1 MRTADDGAA
10 GVPGGSAVVF
20 AYPSRLAG
28 AWLRLVWGGAALAV
42 GALLGL
48 VAGRFPPLF
57 ALAAAVGSVAL
68 VIILRAPEVGLLTTV
83 LLSAGFVAPTDL
95 PQLPFGPFDLNLGEV
110 ILFAQLVHAAAQALA
125 SRNVRG
131 TRTPLSGLVLWFLAV
146 VLVSAIYAV
155 VHHGTDLFFVIS
167 RVRILLFYASFLV
180 VVGLIATRQQ
190 VRRLVGGL
198 YSIALALALASVAQ
212 AVFPS
217 FRLSGGMARA
227 LATAGQAHEGVLRVT
242 LPGLPLI
249 YLMLVVSLC
258 DLALQ
263 GDARWLLRFLR
274 TLALGVGIILA
285 FERNYWLTLGLVF
298 GAALMVIG
306 TRPRRRI
313 VRAAAVTLLL
323 VALTVTTVGGDVA
336 RYLTATRD
344 RVIYGL
350 SSETLAGD
358 RSAQMRIIEAGY
370 ALESITRHPLF
381 GIGIGVYYRPAVP
394 EDAYW
399 QAAAGRS
406 LRYYIHNAYLWTAVS
421 TGIMGLA
428 PLVAFLSLA
437 VLRGLMR
444 WRRIGDPWARGV
456 VLGLSLGVAGQAIS
470 NLVTPNLLEAPA
482 LVVYPT
488 VIGVIEVVLHGSARG
503 AGARRRRARRG
514 TRHERHRGKPNGC

>member
-1 MRTADDGAA
+1 M
-10 GVPGGSAVVF
+10 
-20 AYPSRLAG
+20 
-28 AWLRLVWGGAALAV
+28 
-42 GALLGL
+42 
-48 VAGRFPPLF
+48 GRP
-57 ALAAAVGSVAL
+57 A
-68 VIILRAPEVGLLTTV
+68 
-83 LLSAGFVAPTDL
+83 
-95 PQLPFGPFDLNLGEV
+95 
-110 ILFAQLVHAAAQALA
+110 
-125 SRNVRG
+125 
-131 TRTPLSGLVLWFLAV
+131 
-146 VLVSAIYAV
+146 
-155 VHHGTDLFFVIS
+155 
-167 RVRILLFYASFLV
+167 
-180 VVGLIATRQQ
+180 
-190 VRRLVGGL
+190 
-198 YSIALALALASVAQ
+198 
-212 AVFPS
+212 
-217 FRLSGGMARA
+217 
-227 LATAGQAHEGVLRVT
+227 VT

-258 DLALQ
+258 DLALRA
-263 GDARWLLRFLR
+263 ARGGCCVSYVPRPGR
-274 TLALGVGIILA
+274 GIILA

-444 WRRIGDPWARGV
+444 WRRIATRGRGV
-456 VLGLSLGVAGQAIS
+456 VLGLPRGGGSS
-470 NLVTPNLLEAPA
+470 NQQPGDAQPPEAPA
-482 LVVYPT
+482 LVVYP
-488 VIGVIEVVLHGSARG
+488 IRSGDEVVLHGSARG